1 MYQMASERGA
11 VADFLKYAKK
21 ADPAVAAALERAG
34 GDKAAR
40 TGTAEFKKTWRD
52 LATQDPVKFAQ
63 LQHAY
68 VKDKMYGVAA
78 SGMKS
83 KFGVDPAA
91 RSNALREVIWST
103 AVQHGAS
110 GSQKV
115 VGNALAGRPAGSL
128 GDRELIQAIYAERAK
143 HFTKSTPKE
152 REAVLNRFK
161 QEEQDALKMLEGE
174 KR

>member
-1 MYQMASERGA
+1 
-11 VADFLKYAKK
+11 
-21 ADPAVAAALERAG
+21 
-34 GDKAAR
+34 
-40 TGTAEFKKTWRD
+40 
-52 LATQDPVKFAQ
+52 
-63 LQHAY
+63 
-68 VKDKMYGVAA
+68 MYGVAA

-152 REAVLNRFK
+152 RAAVLNRFK